1 MQTGT
6 DLRVVEGGLKGE
18 LSEFS
23 GSSDAAGFVS
33 AAATSPAGPVALRIG
48 TGVSGSRRQLLPR
61 ALLSADLGAL
71 LLAYLTAALFDSS
84 LRAHSSLIVFASLL
98 PLWGIAIRCA
108 GLYDRDDRHPGH
120 STLDEL
126 VPLARLLTAA
136 IWCGLVLTWLAG
148 RNDVIEG
155 AVILWASSIVLVPA
169 ARIMVRIGLRRGRDS
184 SQRTVI
190 VGAGDVGQLIAR
202 KLRQHPESG
211 LRVVGFVDADPR
223 PIRQDVADLPVLGEP
238 DDLERILLQARADRV
253 VVAFSQDRH
262 EELAELIRV
271 ARRLGVHVDVV
282 PRLFEAVGPVGDV
295 NHIEGFPLVSI
306 YRSSQGRVARSLKR
320 AVDVSVAAV
329 VLLLT
334 LPLFAWIAL
343 RVKRDSSGPVF
354 FRQVRL
360 GAGQRPFTLLKFRTM
375 AVGADDAPHREYVRQ
390 IMTPG
395 APPTSNGLYK
405 LDRRAEVTEFGA
417 WLRRTSLDELPQ
429 LLNVLRGDMSLVG
442 PRPCLA
448 YETELFEPHHF
459 DRFLVPAGMTGLW
472 QVAARAR
479 ATLAEALDLDA
490 AYARSWSLG
499 LDFRLLI
506 RTPSA
511 ILRGGTTT

>member
-1 MQTGT
+1 M
-6 DLRVVEGGLKGE
+6 KGVKDE

-23 GSSDAAGFVS
+23 GSSDAAGLVR
-33 AAATSPAGPVALRIG
+33 APATRPAGPVVGRTGA
-48 TGVSGSRRQLLPR
+48 GVSSGGRKLLPR
-61 ALLSADLGAL
+61 TLLAADVVVL
-71 LLAYLTAALFDSS
+71 LLAYLIAALFDSS
-84 LRAHSSLIVFASLL
+84 LWSHWSLVVFGALL
-98 PLWGIAIRCA
+98 PLWAIAIRGS
-108 GLYDRDDRHPGH
+108 GLYERDDRHPGH

-136 IWCGLVLTWLAG
+136 IWCGLVLTWLAS
-148 RNDVIEG
+148 RHDVIEG
-155 AVILWASSIVLVPA
+155 AVILWAGSIVLVPA
-169 ARIMVRIGLRRGRDS
+169 ARMVVRVALRRGRDS

-202 KLRQHPESG
+202 KLRQHPETG

-262 EELAELIRV
+262 DELAELIRV

-306 YRSSQGRVARSLKR
+306 YRSSQGRVARWLKR
-320 AVDVSVAAV
+320 AVDVAVAAV
-329 VLLLT
+329 VLLFT

-343 RVKRDSSGPVF
+343 RVKRDSPGPIF

-375 AVGADDAPHREYVRQ
+375 AVGADDAPHREYIRQ
-390 IMTPG
+390 IMSPG
-395 APPTSNGLYK
+395 ASPTSNGLYK
-405 LDRRAEVTEFGA
+405 LDHRAEVTEFGA

-429 LLNVLRGDMSLVG
+429 LPNVLRGDMSLVG

-499 LDFRLLI
+499 LDLRLLL